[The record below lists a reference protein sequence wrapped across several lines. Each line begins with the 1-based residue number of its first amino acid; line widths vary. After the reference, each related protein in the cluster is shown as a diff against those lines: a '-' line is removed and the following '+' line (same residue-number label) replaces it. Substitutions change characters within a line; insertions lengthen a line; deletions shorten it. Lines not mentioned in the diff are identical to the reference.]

1 MNARNIVNKELC
13 RLYISKFRWRE
24 GIRVRTNT
32 NIIYKQTKLWY
43 SSYLHQALR
52 VETTRHLFWTLWSS
66 TITPFKSRLKFVT
79 SSEGDVE
86 GGWVKISN
94 SDSWPRGD
102 LQIFT
107 GVLTIPP
114 LNVVVLR
121 FNTVCQYCIMKYHVT
136 YISVKVKGEFYLALV
151 SFLILI
157 LLYEEG

>member
-1 MNARNIVNKELC
+1 M
-13 RLYISKFRWRE
+13 
-24 GIRVRTNT
+24 
-32 NIIYKQTKLWY
+32 
-43 SSYLHQALR
+43 
-52 VETTRHLFWTLWSS
+52 
-66 TITPFKSRLKFVT
+66 
-79 SSEGDVE
+79 E

-94 SDSWPRGD
+94 SDSGPRGD